1 MLAHPLVFSMLHN
14 ENHHSVDHVIDSAF
28 KMASRKK
35 ISDYFSTNV
44 SKPAF
49 EGASNTIDLID
60 SSDGIDEEEDATE
73 ILRDIVDSQPASS
86 HENERIDY
94 MSEDATDQSNCS
106 SDGESVESN
115 ADEDVSNQVNV
126 SVPCP
131 SDCACTCKGCADLS
145 ISHQLKDVEKSKLVH
160 SHNSKERQNCKK
172 SYCRKIQSSWYN
184 KHPWITVCLSR
195 YKIFC
200 RICQKTLMIAYVL

>member
-1 MLAHPLVFSMLHN
+1 MK
-14 ENHHSVDHVIDSAF
+14 NHHSVDHVINSKL

-35 ISDYFSTNV
+35 ISDYFSTSV

-60 SSDGIDEEEDATE
+60 SSDGIYEEEDATE
-73 ILRDIVDSQPASS
+73 ILRDIVDSEPASS
-86 HENERIDY
+86 HENERINY
-94 MSEDATDQSNCS
+94 MSEDATNQSNCS

-115 ADEDVSNQVNV
+115 ADEDVSNQVKV

-131 SDCACTCKGCADLS
+131 SDCACMCKGCADLS
-145 ISHQLKDVEKSKLVH
+145 ISNQLKDVEKSKLVH

-172 SYCRKIQSSWYN
+172 PYCRKIQSSWYN
-184 KHPWITVCLSR
+184 KYPWITVCSSR
-195 YKIFC
+195 YKIF
-200 RICQKTLMIAYVL
+200 L

>member
-1 MLAHPLVFSMLHN
+1 
-14 ENHHSVDHVIDSAF
+14 
-28 KMASRKK
+28 
-35 ISDYFSTNV
+35 
-44 SKPAF
+44 
-49 EGASNTIDLID
+49 
-60 SSDGIDEEEDATE
+60 
-73 ILRDIVDSQPASS
+73 
-86 HENERIDY
+86 

-106 SDGESVESN
+106 SDGESIESN
-115 ADEDVSNQVNV
+115 AVENVSNQVNV

-160 SHNSKERQNCKK
+160 SHNSKERQDCKK

-184 KHPWITVCLSR
+184 KYPWTTVCSSR

-200 RICQKTLMIAYVL
+200 RICQKTLMITYVL